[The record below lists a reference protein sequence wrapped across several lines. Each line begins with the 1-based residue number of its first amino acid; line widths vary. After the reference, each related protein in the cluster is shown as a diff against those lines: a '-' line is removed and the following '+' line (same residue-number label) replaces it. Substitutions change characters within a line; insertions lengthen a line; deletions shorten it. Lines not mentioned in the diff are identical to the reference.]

1 MKKQQNFENIL
12 LMGRHRLNTKEIHI
26 TIKQI
31 CNFLQKEEVNVWIE
45 EKTAEKIENPPC
57 PILNQKDY
65 FICDLIIVIGGDG
78 NMLNASHLAVA
89 YNIPVLGINRG
100 RLGFLTDIAPNEIE
114 QELSQILQNNYSM
127 EQRFLLQA
135 NIYDEYNNVIRE
147 NIIALNDVVLLPN
160 ELAANMISFSIYINN
175 EFVCE
180 QRADGLIVSTPTGST
195 EYALSGGG
203 PILHPNLDAIT
214 LVPMF
219 PHTLSTRPIV
229 IPGDQEIKIE
239 IDKENSTS
247 PRLSCDGQRRILI
260 SPKQSVAIKKHHTS
274 LTILHPLTYNYFQ
287 TLRAKLRWH

>member
-1 MKKQQNFENIL
+1 MEKKANFENIV
-12 LMGRHRLNTKEIHI
+12 LMGRHRLNSKEIHS

-31 CNFLQKEEVNVWIE
+31 CNFLKNQQINVWIE

-57 PILNQKDY
+57 PIIDNNDY
-65 FICDLIIVIGGDG
+65 FTCDLIIVIGGDG
-78 NMLNASHLAVA
+78 NMLNASHLAVTH
-89 YNIPVLGINRG
+89 NIPVLGINRG
-100 RLGFLTDIAPNEIE
+100 RLGFLTDIAPTEIE

-127 EQRFLLQA
+127 EQRFLLEAEIQ
-135 NIYDEYNNVIRE
+135 NENGDTIRE
-147 NIIALNDVVLLPN
+147 QIIALNDVVLLPN
-160 ELAANMISFSIYINN
+160 ELAANMIYFSIYINN

-180 QRADGLIVSTPTGST
+180 QRADGLIISTPTGST
-195 EYALSGGG
+195 AYALSGGG
-203 PILHPNLDAIT
+203 PILHPSLDAIT

-260 SPKQSVAIKKHHTS
+260 SPEQSVIIKKHHTS
-274 LTILHPLTYNYFQ
+274 LTILHPLNYNYFQ
-287 TLRAKLRWH
+287 TLRAKLGWH